1 MTTMQERESAFEN
14 KFAHDAEL
22 KFRVEARRTKLAG
35 AWAAG
40 VMGLDP
46 EQTKAYIQ
54 SLVAT
59 DMTEAGS
66 DDVLRK
72 LTQDFQAKG
81 HDPMTLQIGKKLEE
95 FLQIAKNQIMA
106 E

>member
-14 KFAHDAEL
+14 KFAHDEEL

-40 VMGLDP
+40 VMGFNTA
-46 EQTKAYIQ
+46 QTQDYVQ
-54 SLVAT
+54 NLVAA
-59 DMTEAGS
+59 DMAEAGS
-66 DDVLRK
+66 GDVLRK
-72 LTQDFQAKG
+72 LTKDFQERGLDPKG
-81 HDPMTLQIGKKLEE
+81 LQIEKKLEE
-95 FLQIAKNQIMA
+95 FLQIAKSQIMA

>member
-14 KFAHDAEL
+14 KFAHDEQL
-22 KFRVEARRTKLAG
+22 KFRVESRRTKLAG

-40 VMGLDP
+40 VMGLNP
-46 EQTKAYIQ
+46 EQTQAYVQ
-54 SLVAT
+54 SLVVA
-59 DMTEAGS
+59 DMSEAGS
-66 DDVLRK
+66 GDVLRK

-81 HDPMTLQIGKKLEE
+81 HDPQALQVSKKLEE